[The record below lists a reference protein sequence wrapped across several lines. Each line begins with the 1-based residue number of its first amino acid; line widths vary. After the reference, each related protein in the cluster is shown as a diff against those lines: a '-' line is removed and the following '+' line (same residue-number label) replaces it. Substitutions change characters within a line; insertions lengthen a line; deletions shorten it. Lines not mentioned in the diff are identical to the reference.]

1 MVKNKHGGNRHK
13 KMASKNAKPQTFN
26 RRVRFAKSEQEIY
39 AKVEKV
45 YGGNRALVICNDGRE
60 RLMEWARKFGGRNK
74 RDNFIGEGCI
84 VLVGKRE
91 WQLMDMKKKEKVDLL
106 EVYQASEIDVLK
118 KKNVCNELFGKEEG
132 KAVTEE
138 NIEFTHEGAK
148 EEYSW
153 AKVEDDSANVT
164 AKDKTENVKLKLDDG
179 EEIDWDEI

>member
-13 KMASKNAKPQTFN
+13 KMASKNVKPQTFT

-45 YGGNRALVICNDGRE
+45 YGGNKALISCNDGRE
-60 RLMEWARKFGGRNK
+60 RLMEWSRKFAGRNK
-74 RDNFIGEGCI
+74 RDNFVAEGCI

-118 KKNVCNELFGKEEG
+118 KKNICNSLFGKEEG
-132 KAVTEE
+132 KVELEE
-138 NIEFTHEGAK
+138 NVEFTHEGAK

-153 AKVEDDSANVT
+153 AKTENDSLPVT
-164 AKDKTENVKLKLDDG
+164 AKDKTENVKLKLDG
-179 EEIDWDEI
+179 EVIDWDEI